1 MNALALWAA
10 YVLANRHHWVALPI
24 LVASTLAIDYVYLVP
39 RRWTLP
45 LKFLIPGTVFLLAF
59 QIVPVIY
66 TIEIAFSNYSTGH
79 VIDKASAIEAIK
91 INSLQPPAN
100 GKQYEAAPARDSS
113 GDLVLLLRD
122 DTSGAVYVGTK
133 QGLTPLA
140 KSDVTISPDT
150 SQPTAAKGYTLIKG
164 AELFTLDKELAAL
177 RIPTHGDAAIQAQG
191 VAQAVELQPTLR
203 YDAAKNQFVRISD
216 GAVFTDNGRGSFV
229 NGQDELEPGWKTLHR
244 LPQLRQARHRP
255 AVSANPFLKILI
267 WTFAFATITVLG
279 AFAIGLFLAI
289 TLDKKGMRF
298 QRFYRTALIV
308 PYAMPGFLSLLIW
321 AGLLNDDF
329 GIINQLFGIH
339 VPWLFDAN
347 WAKVSVLLVS
357 IWMTTPYFFLVALGA
372 LQSIPQELTEAA
384 RVDGGGAWAVFRR
397 VTLPL
402 LLVAVAPL
410 MIASFAFNFNNF
422 GAIYFLTQGG
432 PYTGESSVAGS
443 TDILIS
449 YAYKLAIAIGQ
460 GPGLRARECGRD
472 RHLPHR
478 GHDLHRP
485 LLSLEITGEPGM
497 TTGESSSHPP
507 RRRRSAR
514 APGAGARRPSGSASR
529 ATGGGICW
537 RWSRSSSPSSPSSSS
552 SRRRSTA
559 TTRSRARR

>member
-1 MNALALWAA
+1 LSATTAPTPVTPDAPFKPGRISRAVAAFSGPPGLVIKIVLLSVTNALGIWAA
-10 YVLANRHHWVALPI
+10 YVLASRHHWVALPI
-24 LVASTLAIDYVYLVP
+24 LVGATVTIDVVYLLP

-45 LKFLIPGTVFLLAF
+45 LKFLIPGTVFLVAF

-113 GDLVLLLRD
+113 GTLVLLLRD
-122 DTSGAVYVGTK
+122 DDSGAVYVGTK
-133 QGLTPLA
+133 KGLTPLA
-140 KSDVTISPDT
+140 KGDVTISPDT

-203 YDAAKNQFVRISD
+203 YDASKNAFVRISD

-229 NGQDELEPGWKTLHR
+229 NGKDELEPGWKTYIGFHNFGKLVTDPLYR
-244 LPQLRQARHRP
+244 
-255 AVSANPFLKILI
+255 NPFLKILV

-279 AFAIGLFLAI
+279 AFALGLFLAI

-308 PYAMPGFLSLLIW
+308 PWAMPGFLSLLIW

-329 GIINQLFGIH
+329 GIINRLFGIH

-347 WAKVSVLLVS
+347 WAKVSVLMVS
-357 IWMTTPYFFLVALGA
+357 IWMTTPYFFLISLGA

-422 GAIYFLTQGG
+422 GAIYLLTGGG
-432 PYTGESSVAGS
+432 PYTSESSVAGS
-443 TDILIS
+443 TDILIT
-449 YAYKLAIAIGQ
+449 YAYKLAIATGRGQ
-460 GPGLRARECGRD
+460 DFALASAVAVVIFLIVGTVSLTLFWRSK
-472 RHLPHR
+472 
-478 GHDLHRP
+478 
-485 LLSLEITGEPGM
+485 SLENL
-497 TTGESSSHPP
+497 
-507 RRRRSAR
+507 A
-514 APGAGARRPSGSASR
+514 
-529 ATGGGICW
+529 
-537 RWSRSSSPSSPSSSS
+537 
-552 SRRRSTA
+552 
-559 TTRSRARR
+559 